1 MDKDD
6 ICMSD
11 DISEAMTE
19 LRRFMFTNVYTNP
32 VAKSEE
38 IKASKMLKEM
48 YYYFNEH
55 FEEIPETFRKISL
68 ERNESRE
75 RIVCDY
81 IAGMSDQY
89 AISIFKKIFI
99 PVSWSK

>member
-1 MDKDD
+1 
-6 ICMSD
+6 MSD

-55 FEEIPETFRKISL
+55 FDEIPEAFRKISL

>member
-1 MDKDD
+1 M
-6 ICMSD
+6 
-11 DISEAMTE
+11 
-19 LRRFMFTNVYTNP
+19 
-32 VAKSEE
+32 
-38 IKASKMLKEM
+38 
-48 YYYFNEH
+48 
-55 FEEIPETFRKISL
+55 SL